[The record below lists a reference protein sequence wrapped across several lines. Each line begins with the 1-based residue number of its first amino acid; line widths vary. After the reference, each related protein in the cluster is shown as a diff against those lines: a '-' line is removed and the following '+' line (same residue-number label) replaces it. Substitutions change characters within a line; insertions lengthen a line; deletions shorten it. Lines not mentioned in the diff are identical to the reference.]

1 MVKENFDLRV
11 TCINCVVLADN
22 TLNTL
27 LRLQKGV
34 QRFMGN
40 LINITLEIGLKSDV
54 EIVKNDLW
62 IITYY
67 HVFRIQHSIIRILY
81 SIKADIETITIK
93 QCPSTTIIIYYIQL
107 KQLVSCAEKYLF
119 STIKM

>member
-54 EIVKNDLW
+54 EIVKNDL
-62 IITYY
+62 
-67 HVFRIQHSIIRILY
+67 
-81 SIKADIETITIK
+81 
-93 QCPSTTIIIYYIQL
+93 
-107 KQLVSCAEKYLF
+107 
-119 STIKM
+119 